1 MNPRLFSGSATAL
14 VTPMTDS
21 GDIDYSALERL
32 IAFQLENHTAALV
45 AVGTTGE
52 SATLSDEEKRE
63 IFRFVIRNVGGR
75 IPVIAGTG
83 SNDTAHAVR
92 LSKEAQELGADG
104 LLVVTPYYNKASQE
118 GLVRHYLAVAEQTE
132 IPMIMYNVPTRTG
145 VNLQPETCRRLA
157 DHPNI
162 CAVKEACSN
171 LAQAARTAALCG
183 DDLAIYSGNDDLT
196 LPILS
201 LGGQGVI
208 SVAGNLIPAQM
219 AAVCR
224 LYQEGKME
232 ESRAMFFNYLEFME
246 AMFWDV
252 NPIPVKAALARV
264 GLCGET
270 CRLPLCSMEEEKK
283 QKLYAKMESLGLTR
297 KTF

>member
-1 MNPRLFSGSATAL
+1 MKPRLFSRSATAL

-104 LLVVTPYYNKASQE
+104 LLV
-118 GLVRHYLAVAEQTE
+118 
-132 IPMIMYNVPTRTG
+132 
-145 VNLQPETCRRLA
+145 
-157 DHPNI
+157 
-162 CAVKEACSN
+162 
-171 LAQAARTAALCG
+171 
-183 DDLAIYSGNDDLT
+183 
-196 LPILS
+196 
-201 LGGQGVI
+201 
-208 SVAGNLIPAQM
+208 
-219 AAVCR
+219 
-224 LYQEGKME
+224 
-232 ESRAMFFNYLEFME
+232 
-246 AMFWDV
+246 
-252 NPIPVKAALARV
+252 
-264 GLCGET
+264 
-270 CRLPLCSMEEEKK
+270 
-283 QKLYAKMESLGLTR
+283 
-297 KTF
+297 